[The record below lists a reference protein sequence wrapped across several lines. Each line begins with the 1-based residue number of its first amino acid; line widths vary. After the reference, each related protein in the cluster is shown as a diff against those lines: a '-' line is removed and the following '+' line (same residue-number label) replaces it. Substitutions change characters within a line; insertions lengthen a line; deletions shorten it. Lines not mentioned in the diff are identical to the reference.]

1 MKKNGNVPLAR
12 RIKKNSV
19 YYVMIAPFFLIFFLF
34 VFIPVISAV
43 VLSFTSFDMVQLP
56 DFTGFDNYIRLLFDD
71 EIFLKALQN
80 TLIFAIVTGPVGF
93 LLSFVVAWL
102 INELNPALRK
112 FITLVMY
119 APTLAGNIYFIWQFI
134 FASDSKGLANSVLS
148 SLGILK
154 DPVNWLTDAKYS
166 FAVVIIV
173 LIWMSLGTGFLSFV
187 AGLQSLD
194 RSYFEA
200 AAIDGIKN
208 RWQELFYVTLP
219 QMGPQL
225 MFGAVMQIST
235 AFAVGSVNQA
245 LTGFPSS
252 NYSTHTLLLHMLD
265 YGTVR
270 FEMGYSSAIAVVLF
284 ILMMASW
291 LLVNKVL
298 KKYSEN

>member
-56 DFTGFDNYIRLLFDD
+56 DLTGFENYIRLLFDD

-80 TLIFAIVTGPVGF
+80 TLIFAVVTGPVGF

-148 SLGILK
+148 SLGLIQG
-154 DPVNWLTDAKYS
+154 PVNWLTDAKYS

-173 LIWMSLGTGFLSFV
+173 LIWMSLGTGFLAFV

-219 QMGPQL
+219 QMGSQL

>member
-1 MKKNGNVPLAR
+1 MKKNSNVPLAR

-56 DFTGFDNYIRLLFDD
+56 EFTGFDNYIRLLFDD

-80 TLIFAIVTGPVGF
+80 TLIFAVVTGPVGF

-148 SLGILK
+148 SLGILQ

>member
-1 MKKNGNVPLAR
+1 MKKKSNVSLAR
-12 RIKKNSV
+12 RIKRNSV

-34 VFIPVISAV
+34 IFIPVISAV
-43 VLSFTSFDMVQLP
+43 VLSLTSFDMVQLP
-56 DFTGFDNYIRLLFDD
+56 SFVGFENYIRLLFDD
-71 EIFLKALQN
+71 DIFLKSLQN

-102 INELNPALRK
+102 INELNSTVRK

-119 APTLAGNIYFIWQFI
+119 APTLAGNIFFIWQFI

-148 SLGILK
+148 SLGISQ

-166 FAVVIIV
+166 FAVVIVV

-219 QMGPQL
+219 QMGSQL

>member
-1 MKKNGNVPLAR
+1 MKKNSNVPLAR

-34 VFIPVISAV
+34 IFIPVISAV

-56 DFTGFDNYIRLLFDD
+56 EFTGFDNYIRLLFDD

-80 TLIFAIVTGPVGF
+80 TLIFAVVTGPVGF

-148 SLGILK
+148 SLGILQ

-200 AAIDGIKN
+200 AVIDGIKN

-284 ILMMASW
+284 ILMMATW
-291 LLVNKVL
+291 LLVN
-298 KKYSEN
+298 

>member
-1 MKKNGNVPLAR
+1 MKKNSNVPLAR

-34 VFIPVISAV
+34 IFIPVISAV

-56 DFTGFDNYIRLLFDD
+56 EFTGFDNYIRLLFDD

-80 TLIFAIVTGPVGF
+80 TLIFAVVTGPVGF

-148 SLGILK
+148 SLGILQ

-270 FEMGYSSAIAVVLF
+270 YEMGYSSAIGVVLF

>member
-34 VFIPVISAV
+34 IFIPVISAV

-56 DFTGFDNYIRLLFDD
+56 EFTGFDNYIRLLFDD

-80 TLIFAIVTGPVGF
+80 TLIFAVVTGPVGF

-148 SLGILK
+148 SLGILQ

-270 FEMGYSSAIAVVLF
+270 FEMGYS
-284 ILMMASW
+284 
-291 LLVNKVL
+291 
-298 KKYSEN
+298 

>member
-56 DFTGFDNYIRLLFDD
+56 EFTGFDNYIRLLFDD

-80 TLIFAIVTGPVGF
+80 TLIFAVVTGPVGF

-148 SLGILK
+148 SLGILQ

-173 LIWMSLGTGFLSFV
+173 LIWS
-187 AGLQSLD
+187 
-194 RSYFEA
+194 
-200 AAIDGIKN
+200 
-208 RWQELFYVTLP
+208 
-219 QMGPQL
+219 
-225 MFGAVMQIST
+225 AVS
-235 AFAVGSVNQA
+235 
-245 LTGFPSS
+245 
-252 NYSTHTLLLHMLD
+252 
-265 YGTVR
+265 
-270 FEMGYSSAIAVVLF
+270 
-284 ILMMASW
+284 
-291 LLVNKVL
+291 K
-298 KKYSEN
+298 

>member
-1 MKKNGNVPLAR
+1 MKKNSNVPLAR

-34 VFIPVISAV
+34 IFIPVISAV

-56 DFTGFDNYIRLLFDD
+56 EFTGFDNYIRLLFDD

-148 SLGILK
+148 SLGILQ

>member
-1 MKKNGNVPLAR
+1 
-12 RIKKNSV
+12 
-19 YYVMIAPFFLIFFLF
+19 
-34 VFIPVISAV
+34 
-43 VLSFTSFDMVQLP
+43 
-56 DFTGFDNYIRLLFDD
+56 
-71 EIFLKALQN
+71 
-80 TLIFAIVTGPVGF
+80 
-93 LLSFVVAWL
+93 
-102 INELNPALRK
+102 
-112 FITLVMY
+112 
-119 APTLAGNIYFIWQFI
+119 
-134 FASDSKGLANSVLS
+134 
-148 SLGILK
+148 
-154 DPVNWLTDAKYS
+154 
-166 FAVVIIV
+166 
-173 LIWMSLGTGFLSFV
+173 MSLGTGFLSFV

>member
-148 SLGILK
+148 SLGILQ

>member
-1 MKKNGNVPLAR
+1 MKKNSNVPLAR

-34 VFIPVISAV
+34 IFIPVISAV

-56 DFTGFDNYIRLLFDD
+56 EFTGFDNYIRLLFDD

-80 TLIFAIVTGPVGF
+80 TLIFAVVTGPVGF

-148 SLGILK
+148 SLGILQ

-298 KKYSEN
+298 KKYSQN

>member
-1 MKKNGNVPLAR
+1 MKKNSNVPLAR

-34 VFIPVISAV
+34 IFIPVISAV

-56 DFTGFDNYIRLLFDD
+56 EFTGFDNYIRLLFDD

-80 TLIFAIVTGPVGF
+80 TLIFAVVTGPVGF

-102 INELNPALRK
+102 INELNPVLRK

-148 SLGILK
+148 SLGILQ

>member
-1 MKKNGNVPLAR
+1 MHRLILGLLAALFLMPAISTAQR
-12 RIKKNSV
+12 RVIV
-19 YYVMIAPFFLIFFLF
+19 VM
-34 VFIPVISAV
+34 V
-43 VLSFTSFDMVQLP
+43 
-56 DFTGFDNYIRLLFDD
+56 
-71 EIFLKALQN
+71 
-80 TLIFAIVTGPVGF
+80 
-93 LLSFVVAWL
+93 
-102 INELNPALRK
+102 
-112 FITLVMY
+112 
-119 APTLAGNIYFIWQFI
+119 
-134 FASDSKGLANSVLS
+134 
-148 SLGILK
+148 
-154 DPVNWLTDAKYS
+154 
-166 FAVVIIV
+166 
-173 LIWMSLGTGFLSFV
+173 
-187 AGLQSLD
+187 
-194 RSYFEA
+194 
-200 AAIDGIKN
+200 DGY

>member
-1 MKKNGNVPLAR
+1 MKKNSNVPLAR

-34 VFIPVISAV
+34 IFIPVISAV

-56 DFTGFDNYIRLLFDD
+56 EFTGFDNYIRLLFDD

-80 TLIFAIVTGPVGF
+80 TLIFAVVTGPVGF

-148 SLGILK
+148 SLGILQ

-200 AAIDGIKN
+200 AVIDGIKN

>member
-1 MKKNGNVPLAR
+1 
-12 RIKKNSV
+12 
-19 YYVMIAPFFLIFFLF
+19 
-34 VFIPVISAV
+34 
-43 VLSFTSFDMVQLP
+43 
-56 DFTGFDNYIRLLFDD
+56 
-71 EIFLKALQN
+71 
-80 TLIFAIVTGPVGF
+80 
-93 LLSFVVAWL
+93 
-102 INELNPALRK
+102 
-112 FITLVMY
+112 
-119 APTLAGNIYFIWQFI
+119 
-134 FASDSKGLANSVLS
+134 
-148 SLGILK
+148 
-154 DPVNWLTDAKYS
+154 
-166 FAVVIIV
+166 
-173 LIWMSLGTGFLSFV
+173 MSLGTGFLSFV

-200 AAIDGIKN
+200 AANDGIKN

>member
-1 MKKNGNVPLAR
+1 MKKNSNVPLAR

-34 VFIPVISAV
+34 IFIPVISAV

-56 DFTGFDNYIRLLFDD
+56 EFTGFDNYIRLLFDD

-80 TLIFAIVTGPVGF
+80 TLIFAVVTGPVGF

-148 SLGILK
+148 SLGILQ

>member
-1 MKKNGNVPLAR
+1 MNKKSNVSLAR
-12 RIKKNSV
+12 RIKRNGV

-34 VFIPVISAV
+34 IFIPVISAV
-43 VLSFTSFDMVQLP
+43 VLSLTSFDMVQLP
-56 DFTGFDNYIRLLFDD
+56 SFVGFENYIRLLFDD
-71 EIFLKALQN
+71 DIFLKSLQN

-102 INELNPALRK
+102 INELNSTVRK

-119 APTLAGNIYFIWQFI
+119 APTLAGNIFFIWQFI

-148 SLGILK
+148 SLGIFQ

-166 FAVVIIV
+166 FAVVIVV

-270 FEMGYSSAIAVVLF
+270 FEMGYSSSIAVVLF
-284 ILMMASW
+284 ILMMVSW
-291 LLVNKVL
+291 VLINKVL

>member
-1 MKKNGNVPLAR
+1 MKKNSNVPLAR

-56 DFTGFDNYIRLLFDD
+56 EFTGFDNYIRLLFDD

-80 TLIFAIVTGPVGF
+80 TLIFAVVTGPVGF

-102 INELNPALRK
+102 INELNPVLRK

-148 SLGILK
+148 SLGILQ

>member
-34 VFIPVISAV
+34 IFIPVISAV

-56 DFTGFDNYIRLLFDD
+56 EFTGFDNYIRLLFDD

-80 TLIFAIVTGPVGF
+80 TLIFAVVTGPVGF

-148 SLGILK
+148 SLGILQ

-270 FEMGYSSAIAVVLF
+270 FEMGGRAVY
-284 ILMMASW
+284 IDDGIMAAC
-291 LLVNKVL
+291 
-298 KKYSEN
+298 

>member
-34 VFIPVISAV
+34 IFIPVISAV

-56 DFTGFDNYIRLLFDD
+56 EFTGFDNYIRLLFDD

-80 TLIFAIVTGPVGF
+80 TLIFAVVTGPVGF

-148 SLGILK
+148 SLGILQ

>member
-12 RIKKNSV
+12 RIKRNSV

-34 VFIPVISAV
+34 IFIPVISAV
-43 VLSFTSFDMVQLP
+43 VLSLTSFDMVQLP
-56 DFTGFDNYIRLLFDD
+56 SFVGFENYIRLLFDD
-71 EIFLKALQN
+71 DIFLKSLQN

-102 INELNPALRK
+102 INELNSTVRK

-119 APTLAGNIYFIWQFI
+119 APTLAGNIFFIWQFI

-148 SLGILK
+148 SLGIFQ

-166 FAVVIIV
+166 FAVVIVV

-270 FEMGYSSAIAVVLF
+270 FEMGYSSSIAVVLF
-284 ILMMASW
+284 ILMMVSW
-291 LLVNKVL
+291 VLINKVL